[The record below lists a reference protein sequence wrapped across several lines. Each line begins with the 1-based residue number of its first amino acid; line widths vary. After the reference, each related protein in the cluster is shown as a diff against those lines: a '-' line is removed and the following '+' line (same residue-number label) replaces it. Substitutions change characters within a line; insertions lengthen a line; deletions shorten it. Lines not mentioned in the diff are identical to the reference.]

1 MSTSLQARNSVDVAK
16 PASRGSGE
24 RRDPART
31 REQILQAAIVEFSVN
46 GFAGA
51 RIDKI
56 AARAGANKRMIY
68 HYYGNKDDLF
78 QAVMERTYDD
88 IRTKESQLSLSDMDP
103 QGAMRRLVE
112 FSFGYFT
119 ENPHFTR
126 LLNIEN
132 LYRARHIKGSQRV
145 RKMHSPLV
153 EMIEDILARGRAK
166 GVFRDDADPIQLY
179 TSVAALGYFY
189 FSNVHTLSAIF
200 DVDFAAPPARERRL
214 AHIVDVIMS
223 YLRP

>member
-56 AARAGANKRMIY
+56 AARAGVNKRMIY

-166 GVFRDDADPIQLY
+166 GVFRDDVDPIQLY

>member
-1 MSTSLQARNSVDVAK
+1 MVDVAK

-179 TSVAALGYFY
+179 TSVAALGYFN

>member
-166 GVFRDDADPIQLY
+166 GVFRDDVDPIQLY